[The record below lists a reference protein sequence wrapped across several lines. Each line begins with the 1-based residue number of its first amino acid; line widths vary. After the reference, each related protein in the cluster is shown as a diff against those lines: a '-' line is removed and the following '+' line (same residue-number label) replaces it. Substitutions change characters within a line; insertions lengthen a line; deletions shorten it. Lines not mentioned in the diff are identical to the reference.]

1 MRKCAP
7 TELWIEQ
14 WHRAANRDTEGPN
27 GGSQVGLGAILS
39 YFYPEGDQINLASD
53 TRDLIHHLEQ
63 SNSTLRVAGS
73 QRPTELDGRRGLVTI
88 LQSDSPF
95 GGPEQDRLL
104 TIATADG
111 MFYLMFVAP
120 LDQYRNAQQTFDP
133 EARQEDRRARTSVRG
148 RRPHR
153 AHRCH
158 TRLDHPR

>member
-1 MRKCAP
+1 
-7 TELWIEQ
+7 
-14 WHRAANRDTEGPN
+14 
-27 GGSQVGLGAILS
+27 VGLGAILS

-120 LDQYRNAQQTFDP
+120 LDQYRNAQQTFD
-133 EARQEDRRARTSVRG
+133 RMVGSLRF
-148 RRPHR
+148 
-153 AHRCH
+153 
-158 TRLDHPR
+158 TR